1 MSVELLEK
9 AIHRPCPD
17 MSCYSLNS
25 EQKSK
30 GLVRLARVKANLKE
44 SQLKNLRT
52 ERQTL
57 SNKIKITQTPR
68 EAVLLQK
75 QIDDI
80 DAKAIRISERWS

>member
-1 MSVELLEK
+1 MSVA
-9 AIHRPCPD
+9 AIIHAPCPD
-17 MSCYSLNS
+17 LPHFSLNAQ
-25 EQKSK
+25 QKSE
-30 GLVRLARVKANLKE
+30 GLTRLANVKANLKE
-44 SQLKNLRT
+44 SQLKHLRT